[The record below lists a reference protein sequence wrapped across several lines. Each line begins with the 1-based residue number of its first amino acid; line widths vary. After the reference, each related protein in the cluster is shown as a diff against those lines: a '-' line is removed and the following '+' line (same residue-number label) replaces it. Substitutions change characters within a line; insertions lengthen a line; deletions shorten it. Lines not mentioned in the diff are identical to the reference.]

1 MSAAVFVGDW
11 IYEMKYV
18 WAAFVRKSIYF
29 RGICALK

>member
-1 MSAAVFVGDW
+1 MCVAVCSGDW

-29 RGICALK
+29 RGIYALK